1 MRKLKNNF
9 WNFLFSGTNKITD
22 KIVEK
27 TKLKEKAQKIVNW
40 AEQDRKRMLKTII
53 IFLVSCTIITIT
65 RTIILSTKQNAFKAP
80 EIMLDTIA
88 KQMPKGN
95 IDRLEQQYIEYQEA
109 KKLQLEIQTLLE
121 KDTLTAQDS
130 IRLIEIYNLLVK
142 EEDE

>member
-65 RTIILSTKQNAFKAP
+65 RTIILSTKRNAFKAP

-109 KKLQLEIQTLLE
+109 KKLQLEIQTLLD

-130 IRLIEIYNLLVK
+130 TRLIEIYNLLVK